1 MNYYTEIKCIYPFNN
16 IKFYFG
22 VSLFILLLA
31 CSSYAFVQKQNSDLD
46 MTLYPELIY
55 KTEKMSITRNLFSFE
70 TNSNSNSN
78 SNFNFYGKE
87 ISTLNDQSIHGQV
100 TCDEWSKKIKYLGT
114 FKAKAETWVLVQ
126 NSKLI
131 IDKVKKGEPIS
142 DSELIIF
149 DITENNFTTT
159 KEGMTACSFKKVSY

>member
-1 MNYYTEIKCIYPFNN
+1 MNYYTEIKCIYAFKN
-16 IKFYFG
+16 IKLYLG

-31 CSSYAFVQKQNSDLD
+31 CPSYAFVQKQNSGLD
-46 MTLYPELIY
+46 MTQYPELIY
-55 KTEKMSITRNLFSFE
+55 KTEKISITRNLFSFE
-70 TNSNSNSN
+70 TN

-87 ISTLNDQSIHGQV
+87 ISTLNDQSIYGQV

-142 DSELIIF
+142 DSELVIF
-149 DITENNFTTT
+149 DIAENNFTAT
-159 KEGMTACSFKKVSY
+159 KEGMTACSFQKVSY

>member
-1 MNYYTEIKCIYPFNN
+1 MNYYTEIKYIYPFKN
-16 IKFYFG
+16 IKLYFG

-46 MTLYPELIY
+46 MTQYPELIY
-55 KTEKMSITRNLFSFE
+55 KTEKISITRNLFSFE
-70 TNSNSNSN
+70 TN

-87 ISTLNDQSIHGQV
+87 ISTLNDQSIYEQV

-149 DITENNFTTT
+149 DIAESNFTTT
-159 KEGMTACSFKKVSY
+159 KEGMTACSFQKVSY